1 MRLYDY
7 AASGNCF
14 KVRLLLRML
23 DRSDV
28 ELVPTDIFA
37 GATLRDAYA
46 AINPVREVPV
56 LEVDDGRRLT
66 ESSAIL
72 WYLAEGTD
80 WLPADA
86 FGRACVVKWC
96 SFEQERVMVG
106 IGGARFRKVTGRPG
120 WEDRLPTGAQ
130 ALAVLDAHLREHDWL
145 VGDRATIADLAV
157 YAYGQFAEE
166 MGLDVA
172 AAPGFRA
179 WLDRVRAL
187 PRFADD
193 LAPYPESAR
202 PGVGASVYG

>member
-14 KVRLLLRML
+14 KVRLLLAML

-28 ELVPTDIFA
+28 ERVETDIFA
-37 GATLRDAYA
+37 GATLTDDYA

-56 LEVDDGRRLT
+56 LELDDGRRLT

-72 WYLAEGTD
+72 WYLAEGGD
-80 WLPADA
+80 WLPDDA
-86 FGRACVVKWC
+86 YGRASVVKWC
-96 SFEQERVMVG
+96 AFEQERVMVG

-120 WEDRLPTGAQ
+120 WEDRLPTGRQ
-130 ALAVLDAHLREHDWL
+130 ALAVLDAYLRKHDWL
-145 VGDRATIADLAV
+145 VGERPSIADLAV
-157 YAYGQFAEE
+157 FAYGQFAEE

-172 AAPGFRA
+172 GAPGFRA

-187 PRFADD
+187 PRFVDD
-193 LAPYPESAR
+193 VAPYPPAAR
-202 PGVGASVYG
+202 PGAGASVYG